1 MKKLTILISI
11 LLVAALC
18 VSAGCTST
26 TTTTE
31 GLKITNSDGSTVT
44 LSDNPERIVLLN
56 SNAGEILYLLG
67 SADKVIG
74 ISQSIANTEDG
85 KKMYPNA
92 KVVGTWNEPD
102 VEYLVSLDADLV
114 IGYATSKPKNAEV
127 LAAAGIPIVY
137 IDCTKPATM
146 ASDIKEIGKLAGN
159 EKKATEIADYY
170 TDTMNKVSD
179 VAQRIDAIPQS
190 IYAESYTAYYAQGTN
205 SGMGQLITLTGGEN
219 ILNETGTPK
228 VSDEWVVTSNPDIIV
243 KLVNSMNNA
252 DSVSNEITK
261 RTGFD
266 RISAVKNN
274 NVWIIRNDITY
285 GPRSCA
291 AAVALLQ
298 IQHPDVLPGMSAES
312 VLTEFNQKFG
322 TSFDTENLIY
332 HTSA

>member
-18 VSAGCTST
+18 ISAGCTT
-26 TTTTE
+26 TNNSSD
-31 GLKITNSDGSTVT
+31 GMVITNSDGSTVT
-44 LSDNPERIVLLN
+44 LSGIPERIVLLN

-67 SADKVIG
+67 NADKVIG

-85 KKMYPNA
+85 KMMYPNA
-92 KVVGTWNEPD
+92 KVIGTWNEPD
-102 VEYLVSLDADLV
+102 VETLISLNADLV

-127 LAAAGIPIVY
+127 LTSAGIPVVY

-146 ASDIKEIGKLAGN
+146 ASDIKEVGKLTGN

-170 TDTMNKVSD
+170 TNVMNKVSG
-179 VAQRIDAIPQS
+179 VAQSLDAIPQS
-190 IYAESYTAYYAQGTN
+190 IYAESYTAYYAQGID
-205 SGMGQLITLTGGEN
+205 SGMGQLITLTGGKN

-228 VSDEWVVTSNPDIIV
+228 VSDEWVVTSNPEIIV

-252 DSVSNEITK
+252 ESVANEIAK

-266 RISAVKNN
+266 RVSAVKNN
-274 NVWIIRNDITY
+274 NVWLIRNDITY

-291 AAVALLQ
+291 AAVALLK
-298 IQHPDVLPGMSAES
+298 IQHPDVLPEMSAES
-312 VLTEFNQKFG
+312 VLADFNQKFG
-322 TSFDTENLIY
+322 TSFVTENLLY
-332 HTSA
+332 RA